1 MMSDS
6 MATPVTT
13 QQTSDRYKNL
23 IVGLIV
29 FTTVLAAALAAL
41 QADANIRAD
50 IANRNSQYLTAL
62 ASGELTRS
70 GFASNYE
77 LNIFGD
83 YLKNLQEATVLEL
96 TALEQETD
104 GKNDAAQATRALAAI
119 SQASADMGENF
130 SVLYTDPRY
139 APQSEN
145 DLPNADQYLTDV
157 FEKVNETVDQ
167 QNAAADAYHAWDR
180 KADSYITALTVLA
193 VAFFLFGLAQALKD
207 VRVRL
212 IFDAFG
218 VVVVGISLL
227 ISITTL
233 LQ

>member
-1 MMSDS
+1 MMNESIE
-6 MATPVTT
+6 TPVNP
-13 QQTSDRYKNL
+13 QQTNDRYKSL
-23 IVGLIV
+23 IVVLIV

-41 QADANIRAD
+41 QADANVRAD

-62 ASGELTRS
+62 VSAELTRG
-70 GFASNYE
+70 GFESNYE
-77 LNIFGD
+77 LTVFGD

-104 GKNDAAQATRALAAI
+104 GNEDAAQATRALAAI
-119 SQASADMGENF
+119 SQAGADIGEKF
-130 SVLYTDPRY
+130 SIFYNDPRY

-145 DLPNADQYLTDV
+145 DLPNTDQYLTDV
-157 FEKVNETVDQ
+157 FEKVNELVDQ
-167 QNAAADAYHAWDR
+167 QNEAADAYHAWDR

-207 VRVRL
+207 TRIRL
-212 IFDAFG
+212 IFAVFG
-218 VVVVGISLL
+218 VVVIAFSLL
-227 ISITTL
+227 ITVTAL